1 MQFVT
6 LAKAVPGR
14 ARDLFSSGLSQVSSL
29 ATQHGVQVQLA
40 LVTYGAYDLVVVWS
54 APDLATAN
62 RFLRAVAETGLLTTD
77 TMLAVPVESF

>member
-14 ARDLFSSGLSQVSSL
+14 ARELFGSGLSQISSL
-29 ATQHGVQVQLA
+29 ATQHGVQVQVA
-40 LVTYGAYDLVVVWS
+40 VVTYGQYDLVAVWS
-54 APDLATAN
+54 APDQATAN

-77 TMLAVPVESF
+77 TMLAVPIENF

>member
-1 MQFVT
+1 VQFVT

-14 ARDLFSSGLSQVSSL
+14 ARDLFGGGLLQLASL
-29 ATQHGVQVQLA
+29 AAQHGVQVQTA
-40 LVTYGAYDLVVVWS
+40 LVTYGSYDLVTVWS
-54 APDLATAN
+54 APDQATAN